1 MLRTGHSTASSA
13 DSRLSLLI
21 PTKDRS
27 VFLDKLLR
35 FYASRSLGCPVYIGD
50 ASEQSDEAEKN
61 RQAVERYRGSLKLNY
76 ERQTPGITTVAGVHQ
91 LLEKISTPYTALC
104 GDDDYLIPEQLRRCV
119 EFLQTHPDYACV
131 TGDQA
136 EVFVGLEEGNSR
148 MKVLKI
154 IPGAHKEA
162 SHPAA
167 SQRLLQWAY
176 PAIGKNTFSVQPTAA
191 MRWAWKET
199 DALGLDLKLYAPLH
213 ELSVNV
219 LTVLQ
224 GKQKHLKGL
233 YHVMLRHT
241 QKTGFSGPIDY
252 FDRIARWDWPA
263 KVTPAL
269 DRWAQEILRRQEG
282 LEPEAARRVA
292 QTVFL
297 QWLIPFLARN
307 RDRKLKEFN
316 LASIPAPLRQRLPGW
331 VPLKAWI
338 RSLQHHRNFEPVHA
352 ILKS

>member
-1 MLRTGHSTASSA
+1 MLRTGHGSDSSA

-35 FYASRSLGCPVYIGD
+35 FYASRSLGCSVYIGD
-50 ASEQSDEAEKN
+50 ASENPGEAEKN
-61 RQAVERYRGSLKLNY
+61 RQAAARHRGSLKLNY
-76 ERQTPGITTVAGVHQ
+76 ERQAPGITTVAGVHQ
-91 LLEKISTPYTALC
+91 LLEKITTPYTALC

-119 EFLQTHPDYACV
+119 EFLQAHPDYTSV

-162 SHPAA
+162 AQPVP
-167 SQRLLQWAY
+167 SQRLLKWAY

-191 MRWAWKET
+191 MRWAWQET
-199 DALGLDLKLYAPLH
+199 DTLGLDLKLYAPLH

-241 QKTGFSGPIDY
+241 QKTGFSGPVDY

-263 KVTPAL
+263 KVTPTL
-269 DRWAQEILRRQEG
+269 DRWTQEIIRHEA

-292 QTVFL
+292 QAVFL
-297 QWLIPFLARN
+297 QWLIPFLSRN
-307 RDRKLKEFN
+307 RDRKLKEFH
-316 LASIPAPLRQRLPGW
+316 LASIPAPLRQRLPGLA
-331 VPLKAWI
+331 PLKAWA
-338 RSLQHHRNFEPVHA
+338 RSVRHRRQFEPVHA

>member
-1 MLRTGHSTASSA
+1 
-13 DSRLSLLI
+13 
-21 PTKDRS
+21 
-27 VFLDKLLR
+27 
-35 FYASRSLGCPVYIGD
+35 
-50 ASEQSDEAEKN
+50 
-61 RQAVERYRGSLKLNY
+61 
-76 ERQTPGITTVAGVHQ
+76 
-91 LLEKISTPYTALC
+91 
-104 GDDDYLIPEQLRRCV
+104 
-119 EFLQTHPDYACV
+119 
-131 TGDQA
+131 
-136 EVFVGLEEGNSR
+136 
-148 MKVLKI
+148 LKI
-154 IPGAHKEA
+154 VPGAHKEA
-162 SHPAA
+162 SHAVA

-191 MRWAWKET
+191 MRWAWSET

-219 LTVLQ
+219 LTVLH

-263 KVTPAL
+263 KVTPTL
-269 DRWAQEILRRQEG
+269 DRWTQEIVRHEA

-307 RDRKLKEFN
+307 RDRKLKEFD
-316 LASIPAPLRQRLPGW
+316 LASVHAPLRQRLPGLAS
-331 VPLKAWI
+331 LKAWV
-338 RSLQHHRNFEPVHA
+338 RSLRHHRQFEPVHA